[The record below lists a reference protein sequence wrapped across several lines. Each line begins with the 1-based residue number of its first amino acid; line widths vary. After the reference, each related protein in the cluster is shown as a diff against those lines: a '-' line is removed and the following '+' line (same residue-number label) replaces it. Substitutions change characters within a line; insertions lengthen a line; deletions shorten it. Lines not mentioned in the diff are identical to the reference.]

1 MITSLVTVVHV
12 FVCILLVL
20 IVLLQHGKGADMG
33 ASFGGGSQTLFGAAG
48 ADNLL
53 TRITTALAAI
63 FMVTSV
69 ILASH
74 ANAKRAENSGNI
86 FQNAPSEVPAAGSA
100 PTPAGSTPAGSNGA
114 GSNGAASDAA
124 KENVQPKAADEV
136 PSAPAAAAPVA
147 AAPAAPAAPANPAA
161 AGPTA
166 SPASSPAAAAAPAAG
181 AGAGAAKPVGKGSTK

>member
-33 ASFGGGSQTLFGAAG
+33 ATFGGGSQTLFGAAG

-63 FMVTSV
+63 FMITSV

-74 ANAKRAENSGNI
+74 ANEKRNENSGSL
-86 FQNAPSEVPAAGSA
+86 FQNTPQNGTPGAPNTPQTNEHDNAAQKNTDEVAIPPSA
-100 PTPAGSTPAGSNGA
+100 TPAPAPAG
-114 GSNGAASDAA
+114 
-124 KENVQPKAADEV
+124 
-136 PSAPAAAAPVA
+136 APVA
-147 AAPAAPAAPANPAA
+147 PEAPQAAPAPAPVNPAPAH
-161 AGPTA
+161 
-166 SPASSPAAAAAPAAG
+166 
-181 AGAGAAKPVGKGSTK
+181 